1 MQLIKLAN
9 ERETLALGAQVI
21 KSLSHGMTVTLR
33 GDLGAGKTTM
43 VRGMLQSVL
52 GDIDVP
58 SPTYTLVQTYELPK
72 FEFWHCDMYRLAQPD
87 DGYELGLI
95 EAFEEA
101 VCVVEWPDKIA
112 PLLPKDVVDIDI
124 QFDGEGRLAKL
135 TGFGDR
141 FDIT

>member
-21 KSLSHGMTVTLR
+21 KSLSPGMTVTLR

-58 SPTYTLVQTYELPK
+58 SPTYTLVQTYECPN
-72 FEFWHCDMYRLAQPD
+72 FELWHCDMYRLARPE

-112 PLLPKDVVDIDI
+112 PLLPKDVLDIDI
-124 QFDGEGRLAKL
+124 QFDGEGRLATL
-135 TGFGDR
+135 TGFGER
-141 FDIT
+141 FDLT